1 MNIKNCK
8 AIEGLINIYINSK
21 VRTGAYSFTA
31 KEFIKFV
38 DDKMEESIPN
48 LGLVQMQDDESGD
61 YITVDTSSKSVRN
74 SYSKYYQ
81 ERMDYFLQSFS
92 VSGAGTINNRT
103 DENYVKKLLDYFKRR
118 A

>member
-1 MNIKNCK
+1 MKKK
-8 AIEGLINIYINSK
+8 AIVFILSDFMDEDYQHTLKIASNRHD
-21 VRTGAYSFTA
+21 VTGIRIF
-31 KEFIKFV
+31 
-38 DDKMEESIPN
+38 DKMEESIPN
-48 LGLVQMQDDESGD
+48 LGLVQMQDAESGD
-61 YITVDTSSKSVRN
+61 YITVDTGSKSVRN

-103 DENYVKKLLDYFKRR
+103 DENYVKKLLGYFKRR